1 MGVICTSSPSP
12 PFASR
17 GPGSDDAPLSQCFVD
32 YPSCPRCFCFY
43 LSELVVLD
51 LGAGELRVSFSMAI
65 TNSTYNPCPHA
76 HRPSARAAGL
86 SHARSHLPDRPTR
99 PKRATRPAR
108 GHSSSVCPPFTT
120 DPAAPVNPSAA
131 PRPRPPAGP
140 VDLRVGERRIRCP
153 PLAAALSPQP
163 PPPEQSSPTV
173 QNQRALKRPCPSGRS
188 TAPPRQVSRH
198 QGSFGGL
205 GSVVRGL
212 VVAQP
217 SSTGAQ

>member
-1 MGVICTSSPSP
+1 M
-12 PFASR
+12 
-17 GPGSDDAPLSQCFVD
+17 L
-32 YPSCPRCFCFY
+32 
-43 LSELVVLD
+43 
-51 LGAGELRVSFSMAI
+51 LGAVVDPVFSLWGLCMYIVSLAALRVSRAGQRRCAAFAVLRRLPVLPALLLFLPVRTGSPRPRRGGVSCVI
-65 TNSTYNPCPHA
+65 FDGHHDLNPCPHA
-76 HRPSARAAGL
+76 HRPSACAAGL

-120 DPAAPVNPSAA
+120 DLAAPVNPSAA

-173 QNQRALKRPCPSGRS
+173 QNQRALKRPTKC
-188 TAPPRQVSRH
+188 
-198 QGSFGGL
+198 
-205 GSVVRGL
+205 L
-212 VVAQP
+212 VKF
-217 SSTGAQ
+217 

>member
-1 MGVICTSSPSP
+1 MYIV
-12 PFASR
+12 AL
-17 GPGSDDAPLSQCFVD
+17 A
-32 YPSCPRCFCFY
+32 
-43 LSELVVLD
+43 
-51 LGAGELRVSFSMAI
+51 ALRVSRAGQRRCAAFAVLRRLPVLPALLLFLPVRTGSPRPRRGGVSCVI
-65 TNSTYNPCPHA
+65 FDGHHDLNPCPHA
-76 HRPSARAAGL
+76 HRPSACAAGL

-120 DPAAPVNPSAA
+120 DLAAPVNPSAA

-173 QNQRALKRPCPSGRS
+173 QNERALKRPCPSGRS

-205 GSVVRGL
+205 GSVVLGL

>member
-1 MGVICTSSPSP
+1 MCHFRWPSR
-12 PFASR
+12 AQ
-17 GPGSDDAPLSQCFVD
+17 PLS
-32 YPSCPRCFCFY
+32 
-43 LSELVVLD
+43 
-51 LGAGELRVSFSMAI
+51 A
-65 TNSTYNPCPHA
+65 
-76 HRPSARAAGL
+76 RPSSVRL
-86 SHARSHLPDRPTR
+86 RRRFESRPIHLPDRPTR

-120 DPAAPVNPSAA
+120 DLAAPVNPSAA

-205 GSVVRGL
+205 GSVVLGL

-217 SSTGAQ
+217 SGTVKMQVQATRGASN